1 MEKIKEIGI
10 GTAVATGAGAVLAGI
25 PGMIVCGG
33 VGVGALLLTIIN
45 SAKN

>member
-1 MEKIKEIGI
+1 MEKLKEIGI

-25 PGMIVCGG
+25 PGMVICGG

-45 SAKN
+45 SSKN